1 LPDFN
6 MAFDPRDLSMISC
19 LGWPDGSIEEM
30 RSELAGRARSAGGKA
45 GRFWWSFPKHPANV
59 RAMPA

>member
-1 LPDFN
+1 
-6 MAFDPRDLSMISC
+6 
-19 LGWPDGSIEEM
+19 M
-30 RSELAGRARSAGGKA
+30 RSELADRARAAGGKA